1 MLLLKLFVFLVA
13 ELVFNGRLL
22 CLAVCLEQGI
32 CKGGNLTVGVLQV
45 FSYFIKSC
53 YYFIKL
59 LALVLVLLK
68 QEHGGP
74 LYLLIIHTFKGV
86 CSFSGLSIISSRCLC
101 LSVFSMSSSS
111 SMFSNILC
119 KDTHFQ

>member
-74 LYLLIIHTFKGV
+74 LYLLIIHTFKGGMLL
-86 CSFSGLSIISSRCLC
+86 FG
-101 LSVFSMSSSS
+101 SVHHLFKMLVSECI
-111 SMFSNILC
+111 FYEF
-119 KDTHFQ
+119 FQFHVL